1 LPAIN
6 FVAEVSKDV
15 NLALGQFAVPVGL
28 GLGFGLGCAVSSG
41 LPKANAQSDEAVRL
55 LRSIDERLRQISRNV
70 ENLDRNIERVRDW
83 DAIRVRV
90 RQ

>member
-1 LPAIN
+1 M
-6 FVAEVSKDV
+6 STWR
-15 NLALGQFAVPVGL
+15 LGSLLFLLGL
-28 GLGFGLGCAVSSG
+28 GLGFRLGCAVSSG

-70 ENLDRNIERVRDW
+70 ENLDRNIDRVRDW

>member
-1 LPAIN
+1 MCATGGL
-6 FVAEVSKDV
+6 VSLLCV
-15 NLALGQFAVPVGL
+15 CGLGIGL
-28 GLGFGLGCAVSSG
+28 GLGYAIGSV
-41 LPKANAQSDEAVRL
+41 LPLASAQSDETVRL

-70 ENLDRNIERVRDW
+70 ENLDRNIDRVRDW

>member
-1 LPAIN
+1 M
-6 FVAEVSKDV
+6 STWR
-15 NLALGQFAVPVGL
+15 LGSLLFLLGLGIGL
-28 GLGFGLGCAVSSG
+28 GLGYTIGSG
-41 LPKANAQSDEAVRL
+41 LPIASAQSDETVRL

-70 ENLDRNIERVRDW
+70 ENLDRNIDRVRDW

>member
-1 LPAIN
+1 M
-6 FVAEVSKDV
+6 STWR
-15 NLALGQFAVPVGL
+15 LGSLLFLLGL
-28 GLGFGLGCAVSSG
+28 GLGFGLGCAISNG

-70 ENLDRNIERVRDW
+70 ENLDRNIDRVRDW